1 MTKDVYRYSFPSTV
15 PLDEVEATLLL
26 AIWGAESLHGESQ
39 VRLDATHLL
48 DRDLRTCVIEAGSPV
63 GRDVNRLFV
72 GFVRREFGDEA
83 FRVDRVD
90 ARTRLEGA
98 HHGEPSRT

>member
-1 MTKDVYRYSFPSTV
+1 MTRDIYRYSFPPPV

-26 AIWGAESLHGESQ
+26 ALWGAESLHGESQ

-48 DRDLRTCVIEAGSPV
+48 DRDRRACVIDAGTPA

-72 GFVRREFGDEA
+72 GYARREFGDDA
-83 FRVDRVD
+83 FRVE
-90 ARTRLEGA
+90 RLEARPHQPQEGQV
-98 HHGEPSRT
+98 

>member
-1 MTKDVYRYSFPSTV
+1 MIRDIYRYSFPPPV

-48 DRDLRTCVIEAGSPV
+48 DRDRRACVIDAGPPA

-72 GFVRREFGDEA
+72 GYVRREFGDDA
-83 FRVDRVD
+83 FRVERVE
-90 ARTRLEGA
+90 ARTYQPQGA
-98 HHGEPSRT
+98 HA